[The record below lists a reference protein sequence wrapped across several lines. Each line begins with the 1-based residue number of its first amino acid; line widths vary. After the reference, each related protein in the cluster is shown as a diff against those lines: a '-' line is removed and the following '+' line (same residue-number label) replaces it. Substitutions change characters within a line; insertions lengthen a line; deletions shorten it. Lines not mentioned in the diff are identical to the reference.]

1 MKVLFGECQQK
12 DAAERQTFLDEACRG
27 DNALRD
33 KVETLLADAESAGSF
48 LERPLV
54 SLPERKV
61 FSPVAEG
68 ESVSHYRILEKIGEG
83 GMGVVYKAEDT
94 KLGRTVALKF
104 LAANLV
110 SDDEGRR
117 RFLREAKAA
126 ASLDHPNICTV
137 HEIDEVD
144 GNTFIAMAFLD
155 GRELADEIKAGPLK
169 IERLLDIAVQA
180 AQGLAEAHG
189 KGVSHRDIKPA
200 NVMLTSGGRAVVT
213 DFGLAQWSVSD
224 SRITKEGTTLGTV
237 AYMSPQQAEGVKV
250 DHRTD
255 IWSLGVVLYEMVTG
269 RLPFRGDY
277 EQVIVYSLLNEQPE
291 AITGVR
297 SGVPMELERIVNKCL
312 EKSPDE
318 RYQRVEELLVDLR
331 AVRRQLTSDTGLAS
345 RGSRRASRTAGPPL
359 SVAVL
364 PFVNLSRDDED
375 EYFSD
380 GITEDILNR
389 LARVEGLRV
398 PGRSSTFLFK
408 GSNPDLRDVA
418 EKLNVGLVLE
428 GSVRRSGK
436 RLRITAQLTS
446 IDDGYQIW
454 SERYDRI
461 VEDLFDIQDELSLA
475 IVDKLKVNLATSGGQ
490 ALVKRPTDSL
500 EAYDLLLKG
509 RYEWRKLTAPG
520 IKAAITHL
528 ERAKQEDPNFAE
540 PYAELAYAYGVLT
553 IRGWASP
560 RELVP
565 RVEAEARQALE
576 IDDSLAEAHNASGEY
591 HFWGR
596 WDWAGAEREY
606 KRAIELNPRYAQAH
620 ESYSRFLYYTG
631 SMDKALVEARK
642 ALEIEPLS
650 PQTAELL
657 AEEYCQAGQYHQAL
671 EECRKGLDM
680 DPNWFTI
687 YVVLGAAQMGTGAY
701 EDALKSF
708 EKGSLLGHGDPIA
721 QAFLGWAYGV
731 TGRKDKALEVLAEL
745 ERRRA
750 QGYLSGVVLA
760 MVAIGISEKD
770 QAFQPGFPFWPWH
783 GHSIHPL
790 RSEQHVLSR

>member
-1 MKVLFGECQQK
+1 MIG
-12 DAAERQTFLDEACRG
+12 QTI
-27 DNALRD
+27 
-33 KVETLLADAESAGSF
+33 
-48 LERPLV
+48 
-54 SLPERKV
+54 
-61 FSPVAEG
+61 
-68 ESVSHYRILEKIGEG
+68 SHYRILEKIGEG

-126 ASLDHPNICTV
+126 ASLDHPNICTI
-137 HEIDEVD
+137 HEIDEV
-144 GNTFIAMAFLD
+144 GGKTFIAMAYLE
-155 GRELADEIKAGPLK
+155 GRELADEIRTGPLN
-169 IERLLDIAVQA
+169 IERLLDLAVQV

-200 NVMLTSGGRAVVT
+200 NVMLTLGGRAVLT
-213 DFGLAQWSVSD
+213 DFGLAQLSVAD

-255 IWSLGVVLYEMVTG
+255 IWSLGVVVYEMVTG
-269 RLPFRGDY
+269 QLPFRGDY

-291 AITGVR
+291 AITGLR

-312 EKSPDE
+312 EKRPDE

-345 RGSRRASRTAGPPL
+345 RGSRRASRAAGPPL
-359 SVAVL
+359 SIAVL
-364 PFVNLSRDDED
+364 PFVNLSRDEED

-408 GSNPDLRDVA
+408 GSNPDLREVA

-475 IVDKLKVNLATSGGQ
+475 IVDKLKVNLTTSLGQ
-490 ALVKRPTDSL
+490 PLVKRPTDNL

-509 RYEWRKLTAPG
+509 RYEWRKQTAPG
-520 IKAAITHL
+520 IKAAITYL
-528 ERAKQEDPNFAE
+528 EHAKQKDPNFAE
-540 PYAELAYAYGVLT
+540 PYTELAYAYGGLT
-553 IRGWASP
+553 IRGWAAP

-565 RVEAEARQALE
+565 KSEWEARRALE
-576 IDDSLAEAHNASGEY
+576 IDDSLAEAHNAWGECN
-591 HFWGR
+591 FWFR
-596 WDWAGAEREY
+596 WDWAGAERGY

-620 ESYSRFLYYTG
+620 WSYSRFFYFTG
-631 SMDKALVEARK
+631 SLDQAFVEAKK
-642 ALEIEPLS
+642 ALEIDPLS
-650 PQTAELL
+650 PGNTL
-657 AEEYCQAGQYHQAL
+657 AASHSRAGQYDQAIQQ
-671 EECRKGLDM
+671 CRKGLDM
-680 DPNWFTI
+680 DPNGFHTYI
-687 YVVLGAAQMGTGAY
+687 TLGVAQMGTGAH
-701 EDALKSF
+701 EDAVKSF

-721 QAFLGWAYGV
+721 QMFLGWAYGV
-731 TGRKDKALEVLAEL
+731 TGGKNKALEVLDQL
-745 ERRRA
+745 KQRRA
-750 QGYLSGVVLA
+750 QGYLSAVALA
-760 MVAIGISEKD
+760 CVAGGIGDKD
-770 QAFQPGFPFWPWH
+770 QAFQWLDRALDDRDPLLVTIKPGLEWDVLRTDPRFDKVLTRVGF
-783 GHSIHPL
+783 GH
-790 RSEQHVLSR
+790 